1 MNAAFGGSESARQ
14 PFRPIWPADRPT
26 DGGPAL
32 AAALNNAHAAISQD
46 LLPPAPALAY
56 GHASDP
62 PYSACSS
69 PDSMSGMAAN
79 ACDTTGNSLSP
90 AQAYLLGVDLVSPF
104 LCKQGTCQEGCRPF
118 AC

>member
-1 MNAAFGGSESARQ
+1 MNAAFGGSEAARQ

-26 DGGPAL
+26 DGDPAL

-69 PDSMSGMAAN
+69 PDSMTVEPIVRTSSTSSTAAKG
-79 ACDTTGNSLSP
+79 A
-90 AQAYLLGVDLVSPF
+90 AEEVRH
-104 LCKQGTCQEGCRPF
+104 K
-118 AC
+118 